1 MAYHQ
6 SKNLK
11 EGFHGAY
18 LRKTHIKQGIF
29 LMDKTIDAAKLH
41 EALNLLHEQLILIN
55 APAIELVVCGGSALI
70 ATGLI
75 PRTTQDVDIL
85 AFMEKNQ
92 LKDSEPLPP
101 YLIKAA
107 DKVGKILGLPINWLN
122 NGPATQFQMGL
133 PQGFQQRLIQEV
145 IGEKLTIHYISRYD
159 QIFFKTFASADRGG
173 YHVSDLKKLHPSEDE
188 LMEAAKWCMTQD
200 VSPEFRGILVDMFN
214 QLGWPNVSNR
224 I

>member
-1 MAYHQ
+1 
-6 SKNLK
+6 
-11 EGFHGAY
+11 
-18 LRKTHIKQGIF
+18 
-29 LMDKTIDAAKLH
+29 MDKTIDAAKLH

-101 YLIKAA
+101 YLIMAA

-145 IGEKLTIHYISRYD
+145 IGEKLIIHYISRYD

-188 LMEAAKWCMTQD
+188 LVEAAKWCMTQD
-200 VSPEFRGILVDMFN
+200 VSLEFRGILVDMFN

>member
-1 MAYHQ
+1 M
-6 SKNLK
+6 S
-11 EGFHGAY
+11 
-18 LRKTHIKQGIF
+18 
-29 LMDKTIDAAKLH
+29 KTIDATKLH

-101 YLIKAA
+101 YLIEAA
-107 DKVGKILGLPINWLN
+107 DKVGKILGLPENWLN
-122 NGPATQFQMGL
+122 NGPAVQFQMGL
-133 PQGFQQRLIQEV
+133 PDGFQQRLQQET
-145 IGEKLTIHYISRYD
+145 IGKKLVIHYISRYD

-173 YHVSDLKKLHPSEDE
+173 YHVSDLKKLNPSEDE
-188 LMEAAKWCMTQD
+188 LVEAAKWCMTQD
-200 VSPEFRGILVDMFN
+200 VSEEFHQILIAMFQ

>member
-1 MAYHQ
+1 
-6 SKNLK
+6 
-11 EGFHGAY
+11 
-18 LRKTHIKQGIF
+18 
-29 LMDKTIDAAKLH
+29 MDKTIDAAKLH

-101 YLIKAA
+101 YLIMAA
-107 DKVGKILGLPINWLN
+107 DKVRKILGLPINWLN

-145 IGEKLTIHYISRYD
+145 IGEKLIIHYISRYD

-188 LMEAAKWCMTQD
+188 LVEAAKWCMTQD
-200 VSPEFRGILVDMFN
+200 VSLEFRGILVDMFN

>member
-1 MAYHQ
+1 
-6 SKNLK
+6 
-11 EGFHGAY
+11 
-18 LRKTHIKQGIF
+18 
-29 LMDKTIDAAKLH
+29 MDKTIDAAKLH
-41 EALNLLHEQLILIN
+41 EALNLLHEQLILLN

-107 DKVGKILGLPINWLN
+107 
-122 NGPATQFQMGL
+122 
-133 PQGFQQRLIQEV
+133 
-145 IGEKLTIHYISRYD
+145 IGEKLIIHYISRYD

-188 LMEAAKWCMTQD
+188 LVEAAKWCMTQD
-200 VSPEFRGILVDMFN
+200 VSPEFRRILVDMFN

>member
-1 MAYHQ
+1 
-6 SKNLK
+6 
-11 EGFHGAY
+11 
-18 LRKTHIKQGIF
+18 
-29 LMDKTIDAAKLH
+29 MDKTIDAAKLH
-41 EALNLLHEQLILIN
+41 EVLNLLHEQLILLN

-145 IGEKLTIHYISRYD
+145 IGEKLIIHYISRYD

-188 LMEAAKWCMTQD
+188 LVEAAKWCMTQD

>member
-1 MAYHQ
+1 
-6 SKNLK
+6 
-11 EGFHGAY
+11 
-18 LRKTHIKQGIF
+18 
-29 LMDKTIDAAKLH
+29 MDKTIDAAKLH
-41 EALNLLHEQLILIN
+41 EALNLLHEQLILLN

-107 DKVGKILGLPINWLN
+107 DRVGKILGLPINWLN

-145 IGEKLTIHYISRYD
+145 IGEKLIIHYISRYD

-188 LMEAAKWCMTQD
+188 LVEAAKWCMTQD

>member
-1 MAYHQ
+1 
-6 SKNLK
+6 
-11 EGFHGAY
+11 
-18 LRKTHIKQGIF
+18 
-29 LMDKTIDAAKLH
+29 MDKTIDAAKLH
-41 EALNLLHEQLILIN
+41 EALNLLHEQLILLN

-101 YLIKAA
+101 YLIYAA

-145 IGEKLTIHYISRYD
+145 IGEKLIIHYISRYD
-159 QIFFKTFASADRGG
+159 QVFFKTFASADRGG

-188 LMEAAKWCMTQD
+188 LVEAAKWCMTQD

>member
-1 MAYHQ
+1 
-6 SKNLK
+6 
-11 EGFHGAY
+11 
-18 LRKTHIKQGIF
+18 
-29 LMDKTIDAAKLH
+29 MDKTIDAAKLH
-41 EALNLLHEQLILIN
+41 EALNLLHEQLILLN

-107 DKVGKILGLPINWLN
+107 DRVGKILGLPINWLN
-122 NGPATQFQMGL
+122 NGPATQFRMGL
-133 PQGFQQRLIQEV
+133 PQGFQQRLIQEF
-145 IGEKLTIHYISRYD
+145 IGEKLIIHYISRYD
-159 QIFFKTFASADRGG
+159 QVFFKTFASADRGG

-188 LMEAAKWCMTQD
+188 LVEAAKWCMTQD
-200 VSPEFRGILVDMFN
+200 VSPEFRRILVDMFN

>member
-1 MAYHQ
+1 
-6 SKNLK
+6 
-11 EGFHGAY
+11 
-18 LRKTHIKQGIF
+18 
-29 LMDKTIDAAKLH
+29 MDKTIDAAKLH

-92 LKDSEPLPP
+92 LKDSELLPP

-145 IGEKLTIHYISRYD
+145 IGEKLIIHYISRYD

-188 LMEAAKWCMTQD
+188 LVEAAKWCMTQD

>member
-1 MAYHQ
+1 M
-6 SKNLK
+6 S
-11 EGFHGAY
+11 
-18 LRKTHIKQGIF
+18 
-29 LMDKTIDAAKLH
+29 KTIDATKLH

-55 APAIELVVCGGSALI
+55 APAIELVVYGGSALI

-101 YLIKAA
+101 YLIEAA
-107 DKVGKILGLPINWLN
+107 DKVGKILGLPENWLN
-122 NGPATQFQMGL
+122 NGPAVQFQMGL
-133 PQGFQQRLIQEV
+133 PDGFQQRLQQET
-145 IGEKLTIHYISRYD
+145 IGKKLVIHYISRYD

-173 YHVSDLKKLHPSEDE
+173 YHVSDLKKLNPSEDE
-188 LMEAAKWCMTQD
+188 LVEAAKWCMTQD
-200 VSPEFRGILVDMFN
+200 VSEEFHQILIAMFQ

>member
-1 MAYHQ
+1 
-6 SKNLK
+6 
-11 EGFHGAY
+11 
-18 LRKTHIKQGIF
+18 
-29 LMDKTIDAAKLH
+29 MDKTIDAAKLY
-41 EALNLLHEQLILIN
+41 EALNLLHEQLILLN

-107 DKVGKILGLPINWLN
+107 DRVGKILGLPINWLN
-122 NGPATQFQMGL
+122 NGPATQFRMGL

-145 IGEKLTIHYISRYD
+145 IGEKLIIHYISRYD
-159 QIFFKTFASADRGG
+159 QVFFKTFASADRGG

-188 LMEAAKWCMTQD
+188 LVEAAKWCMTQD

>member
-1 MAYHQ
+1 
-6 SKNLK
+6 
-11 EGFHGAY
+11 
-18 LRKTHIKQGIF
+18 
-29 LMDKTIDAAKLH
+29 MDKTIDAAKLH
-41 EALNLLHEQLILIN
+41 EALNLLHEQLILLN

-101 YLIKAA
+101 YLIMAA

-145 IGEKLTIHYISRYD
+145 IGEKLIIHYISRYD

-188 LMEAAKWCMTQD
+188 LVEAAKWCMTQD